1 MPVNFAGIFRRTCDE
16 MAAIRPFAC
25 MNGIALPDPKHYE
38 SARRRNGGELFLRE
52 WSAIFYSQRGVL
64 PMTKSIALSLVLAAS
79 LGLAACSGGTENA
92 ANNAANSAEN
102 ASNAADNAMNA
113 ALNAADNAANAASNA
128 TNNTA
133 NAM

>member
-1 MPVNFAGIFRRTCDE
+1 M
-16 MAAIRPFAC
+16 
-25 MNGIALPDPKHYE
+25 
-38 SARRRNGGELFLRE
+38 GGELFSESGLRFVFLRE
-52 WSAIFYSQRGVL
+52 GLL

-79 LGLAACSGGTENA
+79 LGLAACSGKSEENA
-92 ANNAANSAEN
+92 ANNAANAAEN

-128 TNNTA
+128 TNNAA

>member
-1 MPVNFAGIFRRTCDE
+1 MVHAYEWDCLAHSKAVRIGPQAQWGVSFSPRVVCIF
-16 MAAIRPFAC
+16 I
-25 MNGIALPDPKHYE
+25 
-38 SARRRNGGELFLRE
+38 FLRE
-52 WSAIFYSQRGVL
+52 GFK

-79 LGLAACSGGTENA
+79 LGLAACSGGAENA

-128 TNNTA
+128 TNNAA

>member
-1 MPVNFAGIFRRTCDE
+1 MPPDFPQLRTKAHRLAGQVAG
-16 MAAIRPFAC
+16 M
-25 MNGIALPDPKHYE
+25 GLPCINQRITNQR
-38 SARRRNGGELFLRE
+38 AGAMGGELFSESGLHRFYLRE
-52 WSAIFYSQRGVL
+52 GFL

-79 LGLAACSGGTENA
+79 LGLAACSGGAENA

-128 TNNTA
+128 TNNVA

>member
-1 MPVNFAGIFRRTCDE
+1 M
-16 MAAIRPFAC
+16 
-25 MNGIALPDPKHYE
+25 
-38 SARRRNGGELFLRE
+38 GGELFSESGLQFVFLRE
-52 WSAIFYSQRGVL
+52 GFL

-79 LGLAACSGGTENA
+79 LGLAACSGGHENA

-128 TNNTA
+128 TNNAA